1 MKDSFDKMSDELERY
16 VKDCYNFNRQ
26 ITQNDVQKIIVQY
39 SRDMCYTLSVKIEDK
54 ILNDKLQQ
62 MIIQG
67 STKFCNDFHQDLVG
81 TSTYHTHIG
90 STLDMLNIR
99 VNIFKD
105 GLLGYLKNKE
115 SAIQFIT

>member
-1 MKDSFDKMSDELERY
+1 M
-16 VKDCYNFNRQ
+16 
-26 ITQNDVQKIIVQY
+26 IV
-39 SRDMCYTLSVKIEDK
+39 
-54 ILNDKLQQ
+54 
-62 MIIQG
+62 QG

-105 GLLGYLKNKE
+105 GLLGYLRNKE